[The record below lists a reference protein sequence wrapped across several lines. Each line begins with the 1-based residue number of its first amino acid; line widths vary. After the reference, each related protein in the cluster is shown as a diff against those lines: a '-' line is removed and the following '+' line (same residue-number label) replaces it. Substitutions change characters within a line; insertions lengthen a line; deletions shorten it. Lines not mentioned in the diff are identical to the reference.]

1 MSTLKNH
8 LRLPSPAMAIAV
20 VALVAGLAGSA
31 YAVKKIDA
39 HGLKKNSVK
48 TKKIVDGAVT
58 TSKLADSGAT
68 TPKIDAAERSEAFQ
82 TNQADQIP
90 LSTAAGPFTDADKVA
105 SINVPATTP
114 PNSRFVVTSQ
124 VELASA
130 GATDVVHCALR
141 DDGTVVSRG
150 SALIAG
156 SQFSQTVSLTGIVDG
171 GVIDLVCQSGT
182 AGQARSRVI
191 IANRVATATTP

>member
-1 MSTLKNH
+1 
-8 LRLPSPAMAIAV
+8 MAIAV

-39 HGLKKNSVK
+39 SGLKKNAVK

-58 TSKLADSGAT
+58 TSKLADSAAT

-82 TNQADQIP
+82 TNQAGEIP

-105 SINVPATTP
+105 SVNVPATTP

-124 VELASA
+124 VELASG
-130 GATDVVHCALR
+130 GAADVVHCALR

-150 SALIAG
+150 SAAIAG
-156 SQFSQTVSLTGIVDG
+156 TAFSQTVSLTGIVDG
-171 GVIDLVCQSGT
+171 GVIDVVCQSGT

-191 IANRVATATTP
+191 IANRMATATTP